1 MPNFHRFT
9 IKAQE
14 ALQNAQE
21 IAAKK
26 NHGELK
32 ALHLLA
38 ALLEDEQSLVVPVLE
53 RCGVNLE
60 KLDEE
65 IDLELDRIPPIV
77 SNSNVGQLYLSQEL
91 MKVLDQ
97 AAKIAAQQKDEF
109 VSCEHLLLAMLDGQ
123 GSAKNVLEKFG
134 MRREMAFRILAQLRG
149 STRIMDEMPETKFQV
164 LEKYAINISEKAK
177 KG

>member
-21 IAAKK
+21 VAAKK
-26 NHGELK
+26 SHGELK

-65 IDLELDRIPPIV
+65 IDLELDRIPPIIANA
-77 SNSNVGQLYLSQEL
+77 SVGQLYLSQEL

-97 AAKIAAQQKDEF
+97 AAKVAAQQKDEF
-109 VSCEHLLLAMLDGQ
+109 VSCEHLLLALLDVQ
-123 GSAKNVLEKFG
+123 GSAKSLLEKFG
-134 MRREMAFRILAQLRG
+134 VRREGAFRVLAQLRG
-149 STRIMDEMPETKFQV
+149 SVRVTDETPESKFQV
-164 LEKYAINISEKAK
+164 LEKRSEERRV
-177 KG
+177 

>member
-21 IAAKK
+21 IAARK

-32 ALHLLA
+32 PVHLLA
-38 ALLEDEQSLVVPVLE
+38 ALLEDEQSLVIPSLE
-53 RCGVNLE
+53 RGSVNIE
-60 KLDEE
+60 SLDEQIE
-65 IDLELDRIPPIV
+65 AEFTGSPPIV
-77 SNSNVGQLYLSQEL
+77 GNSVVGQLYLAPEL

-109 VSCEHLLLAMLDGQ
+109 VSCEHMLLAMLDIAGI
-123 GSAKNVLEKFG
+123 AKTLLERFG
-134 MRREMAFRILAQLRG
+134 MRRETAFRILARAG
-149 STRIMDEMPETKFQV
+149 FDAHRR
-164 LEKYAINISEKAK
+164 
-177 KG
+177 

>member
-21 IAAKK
+21 IAAEK

-38 ALLEDEQSLVVPVLE
+38 ALLEDDQSLVVPVLE
-53 RCGVNLE
+53 RSGANLE
-60 KLDEE
+60 KLDEHIE
-65 IDLELDRIPPIV
+65 LELDRIPPIIA
-77 SNSNVGQLYLSQEL
+77 NSNVGQLYLSQEL

-97 AAKIAAQQKDEF
+97 AAKIAAQQHDEF
-109 VSCEHLLLAMLDGQ
+109 VSCEHMLLALLDVPGT
-123 GSAKNVLEKFG
+123 AKSVLEKFG
-134 MRREMAFRILAQLRG
+134 IKRDMAFRVLAQLRG
-149 STRIMDEMPETKFQV
+149 TVRITDETPE
-164 LEKYAINISEKAK
+164 
-177 KG
+177 